1 MNAVG
6 FWCQGI
12 AQKNLQD
19 FWHQFWDKNEDKNE
33 GEKWCRWIYFQ
44 ISRALSEL
52 PTNWPGRL
60 SQKSWLGLARWDL
73 KWFQWHH
80 FSPSFL
86 CQNWCQT
93 SWRIF
98 VLFPG
103 TKNLQCIIFQKTK
116 QRVISFFFSDYVS
129 TYLQCSV
136 DHQWHLESIHTFR
149 IESIHTLLLSRTI
162 PLKGY
167 GSTQDVIDGPHC
179 RNREVPSSQNLY
191 L

>member
-1 MNAVG
+1 MSSDEIIGDKDQNKTYFNFIHCRFLVPG
-6 FWCQGI
+6 NSTKI
-12 AQKNLQD
+12 LQD
-19 FWHQFWDKNEDKNE
+19 VWHHFWDKNEDKNE
-33 GEKWCRWIYFQ
+33 GEKWCHWNYFQ
-44 ISRALSEL
+44 IPRSLSEL

-116 QRVISFFFSDYVS
+116 QRVISFFCSDYVS
-129 TYLQCSV
+129 TYLQCRPSMTSWV
-136 DHQWHLESIHTFR
+136 D
-149 IESIHTLLLSRTI
+149 
-162 PLKGY
+162 P
-167 GSTQDVIDGPHC
+167 
-179 RNREVPSSQNLY
+179 Y